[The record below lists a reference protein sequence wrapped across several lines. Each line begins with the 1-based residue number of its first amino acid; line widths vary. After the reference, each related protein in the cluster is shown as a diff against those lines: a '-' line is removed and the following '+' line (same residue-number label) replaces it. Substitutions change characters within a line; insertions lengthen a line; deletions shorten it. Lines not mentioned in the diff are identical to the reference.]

1 MTAAAA
7 KMAFSL
13 FPFTVH
19 IVRGHSMHPSIK
31 EGDRV
36 VVYNWA
42 YAFSQP
48 KVGDVIVFSGSDKK
62 KYVKRIIA
70 VAADKKSFVVEGDNK
85 SDSKK
90 LPPITREAI
99 IGKVVA
105 SY

>member
-19 IVRGHSMHPSIK
+19 IVRGHSMQPSIK
-31 EGDRV
+31 EGERV

-48 KVGDVIVFSGSDKK
+48 KVGDVVVFSGSDKK
-62 KYVKRIIA
+62 KYVKRIT
-70 VAADKKSFVVEGDNK
+70 AAAKSEFFVEGDNK

-90 LPPITREAI
+90 LPPISRKAI

>member
-1 MTAAAA
+1 MQ
-7 KMAFSL
+7 
-13 FPFTVH
+13 P
-19 IVRGHSMHPSIK
+19 GIK

-48 KVGDVIVFSGSDKK
+48 KVGDVVVFSGSDNKT
-62 KYVKRIIA
+62 YVKRIIA
-70 VAADKKSFVVEGDNK
+70 VAVAADKKSFFVEGDNR

-90 LPPITREAI
+90 LPPISRKAI